1 MCCQGESMLAENIK
15 KARKK
20 KGLTQEKLAR
30 LADIS
35 NNTLVK
41 IEMGMAK
48 EPTITT
54 IAKIADALNVS
65 IDELVGRV
73 KNKKS

>member
-1 MCCQGESMLAENIK
+1 MLADNIK
-15 KARKK
+15 RIRKK
-20 KGLTQEKLAR
+20 RGFTQEKLAR
-30 LADIS
+30 LANIS

-54 IAKIADALNVS
+54 IQKLADALDIS
-65 IDELVGRV
+65 IDELVGR
-73 KNKKS
+73 KRK

>member
-1 MCCQGESMLAENIK
+1 MLAENIK
-15 KARKK
+15 RIRKK

-54 IAKIADALNVS
+54 VTKIADALGIS
-65 IDELVGRV
+65 IDDLVGR
-73 KNKKS
+73 KAQK

>member
-1 MCCQGESMLAENIK
+1 MLAENIK
-15 KARKK
+15 NIRKK
-20 KGLTQEKLAR
+20 KGLSQEKLAR

-54 IAKIADALNVS
+54 VSKIATALEVS
-65 IDELVGRV
+65 IDELVG
-73 KNKKS
+73 KK

>member
-1 MCCQGESMLAENIK
+1 MLADNIK
-15 KARKK
+15 RIRKK
-20 KGLTQEKLAR
+20 SGFTQEKLAR
-30 LADIS
+30 LANIS

-54 IAKIADALNVS
+54 IQKLADALDIS
-65 IDELVGRV
+65 IDELVGR
-73 KNKKS
+73 KGK

>member
-1 MCCQGESMLAENIK
+1 MLAENIK
-15 KARKK
+15 KIRKS
-20 KGLTQEKLAR
+20 KGFTQEKLAR
-30 LADIS
+30 LANIS

-54 IAKIADALNVS
+54 MTKIADALDVS
-65 IDELVGRV
+65 IDEIVGR
-73 KNKKS
+73 KNKRK

>member
-1 MCCQGESMLAENIK
+1 MLSENIK
-15 KARKK
+15 RLRKK

-30 LADIS
+30 MADIA

-54 IAKIADALNVS
+54 MRKIADALDVS
-65 IDELVGRV
+65 IDEIVGRR
-73 KNKKS
+73 NKK

>member
-1 MCCQGESMLAENIK
+1 MLAENIK
-15 KARKK
+15 RIRKK

-35 NNTLVK
+35 HNTLVK

-54 IAKIADALNVS
+54 VRKIADALNVS
-65 IDELVGRV
+65 IDELVGR
-73 KNKKS
+73 KKQNIF

>member
-1 MCCQGESMLAENIK
+1 MLAENIRK
-15 KARKK
+15 IRKK
-20 KGLTQEKLAR
+20 KGLSQEKLAR

-54 IAKIADALNVS
+54 VRKIAEALDVS
-65 IDELVGRV
+65 IDELVGR
-73 KNKKS
+73 KNYSREQN

>member
-1 MCCQGESMLAENIK
+1 MLAKNI
-15 KARKK
+15 RKLRIK
-20 KGLTQEKLAR
+20 KGLSQEKLAR

-54 IAKIADALNVS
+54 IVKIANVLDIS
-65 IDELVGRV
+65 IDKLVGRREY
-73 KNKKS
+73 KSKRNCKS

>member
-1 MCCQGESMLAENIK
+1 MLADNIK
-15 KARKK
+15 RLRKK

-30 LADIS
+30 LADIA

-54 IAKIADALNVS
+54 VAKIAKALNVS
-65 IDELVGRV
+65 IDELVEGV

>member
-1 MCCQGESMLAENIK
+1 MLADNIK
-15 KARKK
+15 RLRKK
-20 KGLTQEKLAR
+20 RGLTQEKLAR

-35 NNTLVK
+35 NNTVVK

-54 IAKIADALNVS
+54 MTKIADALGVS
-65 IDELVGRV
+65 LDEIVGRR
-73 KNKKS
+73 KTSKT

>member
-1 MCCQGESMLAENIK
+1 MLAENIRK
-15 KARKK
+15 IRKK
-20 KGLTQEKLAR
+20 KGLSQEKLAR

-54 IAKIADALNVS
+54 VRKIADALNVS
-65 IDELVGRV
+65 IDELVGR
-73 KNKKS
+73 KS

>member
-1 MCCQGESMLAENIK
+1 MLADNIK
-15 KARKK
+15 KIRKS

-54 IAKIADALNVS
+54 MTKIADALDVS
-65 IDELVGRV
+65 IDEIVGR
-73 KNKKS
+73 KNKRK

>member
-1 MCCQGESMLAENIK
+1 MLADNIK
-15 KARKK
+15 RIRKK
-20 KGLTQEKLAR
+20 NGFTQEKLAR
-30 LADIS
+30 LANIS

-54 IAKIADALNVS
+54 IQKLADALDIS
-65 IDELVGRV
+65 IDELVGR
-73 KNKKS
+73 KRK

>member
-1 MCCQGESMLAENIK
+1 MLAENIRRF
-15 KARKK
+15 RKK
-20 KGLTQEKLAR
+20 KGLSQEKLAR

-54 IAKIADALNVS
+54 VVKIAKALNVS
-65 IDELVGRV
+65 IDKLVT
-73 KNKKS
+73 NED

>member
-1 MCCQGESMLAENIK
+1 MLAENIRRI
-15 KARKK
+15 RKK
-20 KGLTQEKLAR
+20 KSLTQEKLAR
-30 LADIS
+30 MADIS

-54 IAKIADALNVS
+54 VAKIANALGIS
-65 IDELVGRV
+65 IDELMGR
-73 KNKKS
+73 KNKN

>member
-1 MCCQGESMLAENIK
+1 MLAENIRRI
-15 KARKK
+15 RKK
-20 KGLTQEKLAR
+20 KGLSQEKLAR

-54 IAKIADALNVS
+54 VTKIADALNVS
-65 IDELVGRV
+65 IDELVGRQ
-73 KNKKS
+73 KR

>member
-1 MCCQGESMLAENIK
+1 MLADNIK
-15 KARKK
+15 RLRKR

-30 LADIS
+30 MADIA

-54 IAKIADALNVS
+54 IRKIADALDVS
-65 IDELVGRV
+65 IDEIVGRR
-73 KNKKS
+73 NKK

>member
-1 MCCQGESMLAENIK
+1 MLAENIK
-15 KARKK
+15 KIRKS
-20 KGLTQEKLAR
+20 KGFTQEKLAR

-54 IAKIADALNVS
+54 MTKIADALDVS
-65 IDELVGRV
+65 IDEIVGR
-73 KNKKS
+73 KNKRK

>member
-1 MCCQGESMLAENIK
+1 MLAENIK
-15 KARKK
+15 RIRKK
-20 KGLTQEKLAR
+20 QGLTQEKLAR

-54 IAKIADALNVS
+54 MTKIADALGVS
-65 IDELVGRV
+65 IDELVGR
-73 KNKKS
+73 NKSANRK